1 MINKYCNS
9 ILVFHEVICCLNL
22 STSSIIVSVSSPAEK
37 PNYLLNNMV
46 FVIYIYKASNAL
58 TFLFKK
64 KNMLGQRW
72 GSS

>member
-37 PNYLLNNMV
+37 PNYLLNNMA
-46 FVIYIYKASNAL
+46 FVIYIYIYKASNTL
-58 TFLFKK
+58 TFLFFKK
-64 KNMLGQRW
+64 KTC
-72 GSS
+72 